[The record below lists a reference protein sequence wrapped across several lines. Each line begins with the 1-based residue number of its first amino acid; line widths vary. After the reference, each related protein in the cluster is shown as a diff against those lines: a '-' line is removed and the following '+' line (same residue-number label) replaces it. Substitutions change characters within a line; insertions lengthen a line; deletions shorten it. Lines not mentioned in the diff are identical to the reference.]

1 MHDVITIRRHNNQT
15 SCMTSLQLP
24 VIFNQ
29 TQYSDTMHCIFYSDA
44 MTDVIT
50 DAMTDVMHDVSTQFC
65 DIIFRRNILRF
76 YIFTVPKLFFINI
89 VGL

>member
-1 MHDVITIRRHNNQT
+1 
-15 SCMTSLQLP
+15 MTSLQLP

-44 MTDVIT
+44 MTD
-50 DAMTDVMHDVSTQFC
+50 AMHDVSTQFC